1 MHGHQQGRS
10 GDKDE
15 LEGPEADVG
24 DGEEVVIANTV
35 ATRLLGVASE
45 ARLLV
50 SPNGLSCNHQDQD
63 AEDEQ
68 DREPDAADASGVSV
82 NAANDSIK
90 GGPVHFWF
98 RVCSEKH
105 RKRKCE
111 KKCFYYNYR
120 IYVGYIYIYFF
131 FFFFRY

>member
-15 LEGPEADVG
+15 LESPEPDVR
-24 DGEEVVIANTV
+24 DGEEVVIADTV
-35 ATRLLGVASE
+35 AARLLGVASE

-50 SPNGLSCNHQDQD
+50 PPHGLSCNHQDQD
-63 AEDEQ
+63 AKDEQ
-68 DREPDAADASGVSV
+68 DREPDAADASRVSV

-98 RVCSEKH
+98 RVCRKKKHEEKGQQLG
-105 RKRKCE
+105 K
-111 KKCFYYNYR
+111 FYR
-120 IYVGYIYIYFF
+120 VIL
-131 FFFFRY
+131 